1 MRFTVTRHAAVKTPE
16 DVLSLLSE
24 HIPARREDVIFS
36 RAGSEISA
44 RVDREESVRM
54 TADER
59 IEIGREAVLKAIG
72 ELCEH
77 SADLKVDWYAVSPA
91 R

>member
-1 MRFTVTRHAAVKTPE
+1 MRFRVTRHTAVNPPE
-16 DVLSLLSE
+16 GVLSLLGE

-44 RVDREESVRM
+44 RLDRDEPVRM

-59 IEIGREAVLKAIG
+59 IEIGREAVLEAVG
-72 ELCEH
+72 EVCEH
-77 SADLKVDWYAVSPA
+77 SADLDADWYAVSPA
-91 R
+91 S